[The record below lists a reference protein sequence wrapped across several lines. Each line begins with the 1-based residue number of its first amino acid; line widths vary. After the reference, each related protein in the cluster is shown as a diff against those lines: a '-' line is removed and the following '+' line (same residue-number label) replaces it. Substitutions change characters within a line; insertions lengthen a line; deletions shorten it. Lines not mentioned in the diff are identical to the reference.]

1 MSIPPIISQKNK
13 SAKDSLIHWKSEN
26 PKAYSDFICQIE
38 QAKDGDYS
46 AYIRIFETAIE
57 CIPQEVIDECDGCL
71 EIPQFGTKHSLNVST
86 TAGIIIWKFAEAA
99 L

>member
-13 SAKDSLIHWKSEN
+13 SSKDSLIHWKSEN

-57 CIPQEVIDECDGCL
+57 CIPQEVIDECQVLLGNTEPSKDAYYEELVDEFMNFHGFIKL
-71 EIPQFGTKHSLNVST
+71 S
-86 TAGIIIWKFAEAA
+86 
-99 L
+99 

>member
-26 PKAYSDFICQIE
+26 PRAYSDFINQIE

-46 AYIRIFETAIE
+46 AYVRIFETAIE
-57 CIPQEVIDECDGCL
+57 CIPQEVIDECKVL
-71 EIPQFGTKHSLNVST
+71 FGNTEPST
-86 TAGIIIWKFAEAA
+86 EKESYDQPR
-99 L
+99 

>member
-26 PKAYSDFICQIE
+26 PKAYLDFICQME

-46 AYIRIFETAIE
+46 AYVRIFETAIE
-57 CIPQEVIDECDGCL
+57 CIPQEVIDECKVL
-71 EIPQFGTKHSLNVST
+71 FGNTEPSKDAYYEELVDEFMDFHGFIKL
-86 TAGIIIWKFAEAA
+86 
-99 L
+99 